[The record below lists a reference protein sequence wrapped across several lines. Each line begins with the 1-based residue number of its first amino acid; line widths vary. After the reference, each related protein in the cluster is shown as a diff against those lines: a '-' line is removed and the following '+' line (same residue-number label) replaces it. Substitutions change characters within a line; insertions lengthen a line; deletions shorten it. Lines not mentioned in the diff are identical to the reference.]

1 MMNRPSKQPKPK
13 YNLLSL
19 GESKISNQAKQRIL
33 DYFTKPTFVNNHESR
48 MQQQQQSPV
57 SRDEAVHFRGGM
69 HFERR
74 KTTQNSRRE
83 GAKTSTF
90 FYGKQTVVHE
100 GSSRPISIDKT
111 PGGENQARYAAT
123 NDLGF
128 YKKA

>member
-1 MMNRPSKQPKPK
+1 M
-13 YNLLSL
+13 
-19 GESKISNQAKQRIL
+19 
-33 DYFTKPTFVNNHESR
+33 DYFTKPSFVNNHESR
-48 MQQQQQSPV
+48 IEQQQQQSPV
-57 SRDEAVHFRGGM
+57 SRDEAVHSHFRGGM

-83 GAKTSTF
+83 GAKTSAF
-90 FYGKQTVVHE
+90 FYGKQTVVPE